1 MVISIVIGSFSI
13 NTFMVRIARSADSLF
28 VVEHVEWSEH
38 PVLQDAVLLA
48 AFTGWNDAGDA
59 ATEAVGYL
67 TRRYD
72 CQRIATIDPEYFYD
86 FASVRPSVRLEGE
99 ERRID
104 WPVNEVRLGELDD
117 GRPLVTVLGIEPRLR
132 WRTFS
137 EALLSVANQLSA
149 KTVITLGALLTDTH
163 HQAPVDVIGASNN
176 EVINIEL
183 GLTPSE
189 YEGPTG
195 IIGVLNDAFH
205 RGGFDS
211 LSFWAAVPSYIG
223 HNPSPKAAL
232 ALVQRVVELLDI
244 PLGATDLQ
252 IAAASYDRQ
261 INELVE
267 SDPNLAEYA
276 QQLLDD
282 ATDEISDM
290 ADNPQAMIDELEQ
303 YLRQQDE

>member
-1 MVISIVIGSFSI
+1 
-13 NTFMVRIARSADSLF
+13 MVRIARSADSLF

-86 FASVRPSVRLEGE
+86 FASVRPSVRLEGD

-137 EALLSVANQLSA
+137 EALLTVADRLSA

-183 GLTPSE
+183 GLTPSQ

-205 RGGFDS
+205 RADFDS
-211 LSFWAAVPSYIG
+211 LSFWAAVPS
-223 HNPSPKAAL
+223 
-232 ALVQRVVELLDI
+232 
-244 PLGATDLQ
+244 
-252 IAAASYDRQ
+252 
-261 INELVE
+261 
-267 SDPNLAEYA
+267 
-276 QQLLDD
+276 
-282 ATDEISDM
+282 
-290 ADNPQAMIDELEQ
+290 
-303 YLRQQDE
+303 

>member
-1 MVISIVIGSFSI
+1 
-13 NTFMVRIARSADSLF
+13 MVRIARSADSLF
-28 VVEHVEWSEH
+28 GVEHVEWSEH

-67 TRRYD
+67 TRRYE
-72 CQRIATIDPEYFYD
+72 CRRIATIDPEYFYD
-86 FASVRPSVRLEGE
+86 FASVRPSVRLEGD

-137 EALLSVANQLSA
+137 QALLTVVDQLSA

-163 HQAPVDVIGASNN
+163 HQAPVDVIGTSNN

-183 GLTPSE
+183 GLPPSQ

-205 RGGFDS
+205 RAGFDS

-232 ALVQRVVELLDI
+232 ALVQRVVEFLDI

-276 QQLLDD
+276 QQILDD

>member
-1 MVISIVIGSFSI
+1 M
-13 NTFMVRIARSADSLF
+13 
-28 VVEHVEWSEH
+28 EHVEWSEQ
-38 PVLQDAVLLA
+38 PDLNNAILLA

-67 TRRYD
+67 SRRYE
-72 CQRIATIDPEYFYD
+72 CRRVATIDPEYFYD
-86 FASVRPSVRLEGE
+86 FASVRPNVRLEGD

-104 WPVNEVRLGELDD
+104 WPVNEVRVGELDD
-117 GRPLVTVLGIEPRLR
+117 GRPLITVLGIEPRLR

-137 EALLSVANQLSA
+137 ETLVTIAGQLSA
-149 KTVITLGALLTDTH
+149 KTVVTLGALLTDTH

-176 EVINIEL
+176 EVINLEL
-183 GLTPSE
+183 ALPPTQ

-195 IIGVLNDAFH
+195 IIGVLNDTFH
-205 RGGFDS
+205 RANFDS

-223 HNPSPKAAL
+223 HNPSPNAAL
-232 ALVQRVVELLDI
+232 ALVQRVVDFLDI

-261 INELVE
+261 INELVD

-282 ATDEISDM
+282 TDEEFNDLE
-290 ADNPQAMIDELEQ
+290 DNPQAMIDELEQ
-303 YLRQQDE
+303 FLRQQDE

>member
-1 MVISIVIGSFSI
+1 
-13 NTFMVRIARSADSLF
+13 MVRIARSADSLF
-28 VVEHVEWSEH
+28 GVEHVEWSEH

-59 ATEAVGYL
+59 ATEAVGYM
-67 TRRYD
+67 TRRYE
-72 CQRIATIDPEYFYD
+72 CRRIATIDPEYFYD
-86 FASVRPSVRLEGE
+86 FASVRPSVRLEGD

-137 EALLSVANQLSA
+137 QALLTVADQLSA

-163 HQAPVDVIGASNN
+163 HQAPVDVIGTSNN

-183 GLTPSE
+183 GLPPSQ

-205 RGGFDS
+205 RAGFDS

-232 ALVQRVVELLDI
+232 ALVQRVVEFLDI

-276 QQLLDD
+276 QQILDD

>member
-1 MVISIVIGSFSI
+1 
-13 NTFMVRIARSADSLF
+13 MVRIARSADSLF
-28 VVEHVEWSEH
+28 GVEHVEWSEH
-38 PVLQDAVLLA
+38 PVLQDAVLLT

-67 TRRYD
+67 TRRYE
-72 CQRIATIDPEYFYD
+72 CRRIATIDPEYFYD
-86 FASVRPSVRLEGE
+86 FASVRPSVRLEGD

-137 EALLSVANQLSA
+137 QALLTVADQLSA

-163 HQAPVDVIGASNN
+163 HQAPVDVIGTSNN

-183 GLTPSE
+183 GLPPSQ

-205 RGGFDS
+205 RAGFDS

-232 ALVQRVVELLDI
+232 ALVQRVVEFLDI

-276 QQLLDD
+276 QQILDD

>member
-1 MVISIVIGSFSI
+1 M
-13 NTFMVRIARSADSLF
+13 
-28 VVEHVEWSEH
+28 EHVEWSEQ
-38 PVLQDAVLLA
+38 PDLNNAILLA

-67 TRRYD
+67 SRRYE
-72 CQRIATIDPEYFYD
+72 CRRVATIDPEYFYD
-86 FASVRPSVRLEGE
+86 FASVRPNVRLEGD

-104 WPVNEVRLGELDD
+104 WPVNEVRVGELHD
-117 GRPLVTVLGIEPRLR
+117 GRPLITVLGIEPRLR

-137 EALLSVANQLSA
+137 EALVTIAGQLSV
-149 KTVITLGALLTDTH
+149 KTVVTLGALLTDTH

-176 EVINIEL
+176 EVINLEL
-183 GLTPSE
+183 ALPPTQ

-195 IIGVLNDAFH
+195 IIGVLNDTFH
-205 RGGFDS
+205 RANFDS

-232 ALVQRVVELLDI
+232 ALVQRVVDFLDI

-261 INELVE
+261 INELVD

-282 ATDEISDM
+282 TDEEFNDLE
-290 ADNPQAMIDELEQ
+290 DNPQAMIDELEQ
-303 YLRQQDE
+303 FLRQQDE

>member
-1 MVISIVIGSFSI
+1 
-13 NTFMVRIARSADSLF
+13 MVRIARSADSLF

-86 FASVRPSVRLEGE
+86 FASVRPSVRLEGD

-137 EALLSVANQLSA
+137 QALLTVADQLSA

-163 HQAPVDVIGASNN
+163 HQAPVDVIGTSNN

-183 GLTPSE
+183 GLPPSQ

-205 RGGFDS
+205 RAGFDS

-232 ALVQRVVELLDI
+232 ALVQRVVEFLDI

-276 QQLLDD
+276 QQILDD

>member
-1 MVISIVIGSFSI
+1 
-13 NTFMVRIARSADSLF
+13 MVRIARSADSLF
-28 VVEHVEWSEH
+28 GVEHVEWSEH

-67 TRRYD
+67 TRRYE
-72 CQRIATIDPEYFYD
+72 CRRIATIDPEYFYD
-86 FASVRPSVRLEGE
+86 FASVRPSVRLEGD

-137 EALLSVANQLSA
+137 QALLTVADQLSA

-163 HQAPVDVIGASNN
+163 HQAPVDVIGTSNN

-183 GLTPSE
+183 GLPPSQ

-205 RGGFDS
+205 RAGFDS
-211 LSFWAAVPSYIG
+211 LSFWAAVPAYIG

-232 ALVQRVVELLDI
+232 ALVQRVVEFLDI

-276 QQLLDD
+276 QQILDD

>member
-1 MVISIVIGSFSI
+1 
-13 NTFMVRIARSADSLF
+13 MVRILRSADSLF
-28 VVEHVEWSEH
+28 DVEHVDWTEH
-38 PVLQDAVLLA
+38 PVLEDAVVLS

-72 CQRIATIDPEYFYD
+72 CRQVATIDPEYFYD
-86 FASVRPSVRLEGE
+86 FASVRPSVRLEGD

-104 WPVNEVRLGELDD
+104 WPVNEVRVGELDD
-117 GRPLVTVLGIEPRLR
+117 GRPLVTILGIEPRLR

-137 EALLSVANQLSA
+137 EALVSVADQLSA
-149 KTVITLGALLTDTH
+149 GTVITLGALLTDTH

-176 EVINIEL
+176 EVINLEL
-183 GLTPSE
+183 GLTSSQ

-195 IIGVLNDAFH
+195 IIGVLHDAFH

-232 ALVQRVVELLDI
+232 ALVQRVVAFRDI
-244 PLGATDLQ
+244 PLGGTALQ

-261 INELVE
+261 INELVD

-282 ATDEISDM
+282 ASEELNDM
-290 ADNPQAMIDELEQ
+290 ADNPQAMIDDLERF
-303 YLRQQDE
+303 LRQQDE

>member
-1 MVISIVIGSFSI
+1 MSLLIDA
-13 NTFMVRIARSADSLF
+13 FMVRIRRSADSLF
-28 VVEHVEWSEH
+28 DVEHVDWSER
-38 PVLQDAVLLA
+38 PVLQDAVLLS

-72 CQRIATIDPEYFYD
+72 CRQIATIDPEYFYD
-86 FASVRPSVRLEGE
+86 FASVRPNVRLEGE
-99 ERRID
+99 ERHID
-104 WPVNEVRLGELDD
+104 WPINEVRVGELDD
-117 GRPLVTVLGIEPRLR
+117 GRALVTILGIEPRLR

-137 EALLSVANQLSA
+137 EALISVATQLSA
-149 KTVITLGALLTDTH
+149 QTVITLGALLTDTH
-163 HQAPVDVIGASNN
+163 HLAPVEVIGASNN
-176 EVINIEL
+176 EVINFAL
-183 GLTPSE
+183 AQSPSQ

-205 RGGFDS
+205 HGGFDS

-232 ALVQRVVELLDI
+232 ALVQRVVDFLDI

-276 QQLLDD
+276 EQLLDD
-282 ATDEISDM
+282 ATDELTDM

-303 YLRQQDE
+303 FLRQQDE

>member
-1 MVISIVIGSFSI
+1 
-13 NTFMVRIARSADSLF
+13 MVRIARSADSLF
-28 VVEHVEWSEH
+28 GVEHVEWSEH

-67 TRRYD
+67 TRRYE
-72 CQRIATIDPEYFYD
+72 CRRIATIDPEYFYD
-86 FASVRPSVRLEGE
+86 FASVRPSVRLEGD

-137 EALLSVANQLSA
+137 QALLTVADQLSA

-163 HQAPVDVIGASNN
+163 HQAPVDVIGTSNN
-176 EVINIEL
+176 EVITIEL
-183 GLTPSE
+183 GLPPSQ

-205 RGGFDS
+205 RAGFDS

-232 ALVQRVVELLDI
+232 ALVQRVVEFLDI

-276 QQLLDD
+276 QQILDD

>member
-1 MVISIVIGSFSI
+1 
-13 NTFMVRIARSADSLF
+13 MVRIARSADSLF
-28 VVEHVEWSEH
+28 GVEHVEWSEH

-67 TRRYD
+67 TRRYE
-72 CQRIATIDPEYFYD
+72 CRRIATIDPEYFYD
-86 FASVRPSVRLEGE
+86 FASVRPSVRLEGD

-137 EALLSVANQLSA
+137 QALLTVADQLSA

-163 HQAPVDVIGASNN
+163 HQAPVDVIGTSNN
-176 EVINIEL
+176 EVIDIEL
-183 GLTPSE
+183 GLPPSQ

-205 RGGFDS
+205 RAGFDS

-232 ALVQRVVELLDI
+232 ALVQRVVEFLDI

-276 QQLLDD
+276 QQILDD

>member
-1 MVISIVIGSFSI
+1 
-13 NTFMVRIARSADSLF
+13 MVRIARSADSLF
-28 VVEHVEWSEH
+28 GVEHVEWSEH

-67 TRRYD
+67 TRRYE
-72 CQRIATIDPEYFYD
+72 CRRIATIDPEYFYD
-86 FASVRPSVRLEGE
+86 FASVRPSVRLEGD

-117 GRPLVTVLGIEPRLR
+117 GRSLVTVLGIEPRLR

-137 EALLSVANQLSA
+137 QALLTVADQLSA

-163 HQAPVDVIGASNN
+163 HQAPVDVIGTSNN

-183 GLTPSE
+183 GLPPSQ

-205 RGGFDS
+205 RAGFDS

-232 ALVQRVVELLDI
+232 ALVQRVVEFLDI

-276 QQLLDD
+276 QQILDD

>member
-1 MVISIVIGSFSI
+1 
-13 NTFMVRIARSADSLF
+13 MVRIPRSADSLF
-28 VVEHVEWSEH
+28 GVEHVDWSEH
-38 PVLQDAVLLA
+38 PVLENAVLLS

-72 CQRIATIDPEYFYD
+72 CRQVATIDPEYFYD
-86 FASVRPSVRLEGE
+86 FASARPNVRLEGE

-104 WPVNEVRLGELDD
+104 WPVNEVRVGELDD
-117 GRPLVTVLGIEPRLR
+117 GRPLITVLGIEPRLR

-137 EALLSVANQLSA
+137 EALVSVAHQLSA
-149 KTVITLGALLTDTH
+149 QTVVTLGALLTDTH
-163 HQAPVDVIGASNN
+163 HQAPVDVVGASSN
-176 EVINIEL
+176 EVINLEL
-183 GLTPSE
+183 GLTPSQ

-195 IIGVLNDAFH
+195 IIGVLNEAFH
-205 RGGFDS
+205 HGGFDS

-232 ALVQRVVELLDI
+232 ALVQRVVDFLDI

-282 ATDEISDM
+282 AADEATDMTDDPE
-290 ADNPQAMIDELEQ
+290 AMIDELEQ
-303 YLRQQDE
+303 FLRQQDE

>member
-1 MVISIVIGSFSI
+1 
-13 NTFMVRIARSADSLF
+13 MVRIARSADSLF

-72 CQRIATIDPEYFYD
+72 CLRIATIDPEYFYD
-86 FASVRPSVRLEGE
+86 FASVRPSVRLEGD

-137 EALLSVANQLSA
+137 EALLTVADRLSA
-149 KTVITLGALLTDTH
+149 KTVISLGALLTDTH
-163 HQAPVDVIGASNN
+163 LQAPVDVIGASNN

-183 GLTPSE
+183 GLTPSQ

-205 RGGFDS
+205 RADFDS

-232 ALVQRVVELLDI
+232 ALVQRVVEFLDI

-276 QQLLDD
+276 QQILDD

>member
-1 MVISIVIGSFSI
+1 
-13 NTFMVRIARSADSLF
+13 MVRIARSADSLF
-28 VVEHVEWSEH
+28 GVEHVEWSEH

-67 TRRYD
+67 TRRYE
-72 CQRIATIDPEYFYD
+72 CRRIATIDPEYFYD
-86 FASVRPSVRLEGE
+86 FASVRPSVRLEGD

-137 EALLSVANQLSA
+137 QALLTVADQLSA

-163 HQAPVDVIGASNN
+163 HQAPVDVIGTSNN

-183 GLTPSE
+183 GLPPSQ

-205 RGGFDS
+205 RAGFDS

-232 ALVQRVVELLDI
+232 ALVQRVVEFLDI

-276 QQLLDD
+276 QQILDD

-290 ADNPQAMIDELEQ
+290 ADNPEAMIDELEQ

>member
-1 MVISIVIGSFSI
+1 
-13 NTFMVRIARSADSLF
+13 
-28 VVEHVEWSEH
+28 VEHVEWSEQ
-38 PVLQDAVLLA
+38 PDLNNAILLA

-67 TRRYD
+67 SRRYE
-72 CQRIATIDPEYFYD
+72 CRRVATIDPEYFYD
-86 FASVRPSVRLEGE
+86 FASVRPNVRLEGD

-104 WPVNEVRLGELDD
+104 WPVNEVRVGELDD
-117 GRPLVTVLGIEPRLR
+117 GRPLITVLGIEPRLR

-137 EALLSVANQLSA
+137 EALVTIAGQLSA
-149 KTVITLGALLTDTH
+149 KTVVTLGALLTDTH

-176 EVINIEL
+176 EVINLEL
-183 GLTPSE
+183 ALPPTQ

-195 IIGVLNDAFH
+195 IIGVLNDTFH
-205 RGGFDS
+205 RANFDS

-232 ALVQRVVELLDI
+232 ALVQRVVDFLDI

-261 INELVE
+261 INELVD

-282 ATDEISDM
+282 TDEEFNDLE
-290 ADNPQAMIDELEQ
+290 DNPQAMIDELEQ
-303 YLRQQDE
+303 FLRQQDE

>member
-1 MVISIVIGSFSI
+1 
-13 NTFMVRIARSADSLF
+13 MVRIARSADSLF
-28 VVEHVEWSEH
+28 GVEHVEWSEH

-67 TRRYD
+67 TRRYE
-72 CQRIATIDPEYFYD
+72 CRRIATIDPEYFYD
-86 FASVRPSVRLEGE
+86 FASVRPSVRLEGD

-137 EALLSVANQLSA
+137 QALLTVADQLST

-163 HQAPVDVIGASNN
+163 HQAPVDVIGTSNN

-183 GLTPSE
+183 GLPPSQ

-205 RGGFDS
+205 RAGFDS

-232 ALVQRVVELLDI
+232 ALVQRVVEFLDI

-276 QQLLDD
+276 QQILDD

>member
-1 MVISIVIGSFSI
+1 
-13 NTFMVRIARSADSLF
+13 MVRIARSADSLF
-28 VVEHVEWSEH
+28 GVEHVEWSEH

-86 FASVRPSVRLEGE
+86 FASVRPSVRLEGD

-137 EALLSVANQLSA
+137 QALLTVADQLSA

-163 HQAPVDVIGASNN
+163 HQAPVDVIGTSNN

-183 GLTPSE
+183 GLPPSQ

-205 RGGFDS
+205 RAGFDS
-211 LSFWAAVPSYIG
+211 LSFLAAVPSYIG

-232 ALVQRVVELLDI
+232 ALVQRVVEFLDI

-276 QQLLDD
+276 QQILDD